1 MRLIV
6 QVLLAVSVPFTIVA
20 QQPADSVARDTGLSA
35 SARPTWDDQ
44 EEYRT
49 GTRFSD
55 LLVVR
60 AGRAGWRVSPAAGTL
75 GLVGRVR
82 LRGPQTFFDDRL
94 PLVILDGMRL
104 DAASGFLGGTPRLED
119 INPDDIERRHHRANA
134 GRCRREAGVARVR

>member
-20 QQPADSVARDTGLSA
+20 QQPSDSVARDTGLSA
-35 SARPTWDDQ
+35 SARPTRDDQ

-55 LLVVR
+55 LLVVP
-60 AGRAGWRVSPAAGTL
+60 AGRAGCRVSAAVRTL

-82 LRGPQTFFDDRL
+82 LRGPLTFFDDRL
-94 PLVILDGMRL
+94 LLMTLAVMRL
-104 DAASGFLGGTPRLED
+104 
-119 INPDDIERRHHRANA
+119 
-134 GRCRREAGVARVR
+134 VA